1 MEKTS
6 PAFQSTTASRAWKWF
21 VFVIAALTCCIPLRA
36 ASPVESWVT
45 WNQQVTLAQEV
56 PQGACIGRQGDVIL
70 IAGGVEQREGQPRY
84 SDLVEA
90 WLIDGAGQVQ
100 EAATGTLPWPVARA
114 AAVTTPQGLLCVG
127 GENEG
132 GPTNRVLLL
141 RWDAQ
146 QKQVVIDSDWPRLPR
161 PTTRAAAAMLGQ
173 RVYLAGGLVDGAP
186 SSQMLSLS
194 LDETE
199 PQRTWQEDD
208 PLPGGV
214 GRYDAVLI
222 RQGAA
227 ERNCL
232 FLIGGESDD
241 GALRDAYRFDPRDRS
256 WQPIADPP
264 VALGHPIAATLGSTH
279 LLVADVDSSDAG
291 RLAYHTITDT
301 WVEAPLPAI
310 DIPHPRAAL
319 ALDAGVVLLGDTDHG
334 LSISVGKLTSAGTSF
349 KTLDYIAV
357 AVYMLAMLLIGL
369 YFTRRNQST
378 DEYFLAGQRIPWWAA
393 GLSLLATQV
402 SAIGFMAVPA
412 KSFATNWAYFLGV
425 FTWFLVVPIVNRFYI
440 PHFRRFNVAS
450 AYSYLEQRFNVLT
463 RLLAALAFCLLQIG
477 RLAVVLLLPA
487 MALATVT
494 DLSMITSILLMGV
507 IATIYTMTGGM
518 HAVVWT
524 DVVQA
529 MLLMGGALVAV
540 IVVLCSL
547 DGGLGQFTH
556 IVAADHKMR
565 MVLPT
570 MDIAAAAA
578 WVVIVGNIFSRLS
591 GLTSDQTIIQRY
603 LITPDVKS
611 ARQALWVD
619 VATSVPWAIIVFL
632 LGTALY
638 VFYKTNPA
646 MLHPGVD
653 TDGVVPLFIAQV
665 FPPGLAGL
673 LIAAIFAAAMSTLV
687 ASLHSTA
694 TVIVSD
700 FYARFIPSSSE
711 RANLWLAKALVLV
724 LGLFGSLLA
733 IYMAQMGIKSV
744 WDQFITIVGLFVG
757 VLAGLFILGVFT
769 VRTDGWDALL
779 GALVG
784 VAATF
789 YVSAYTRIHFFLY
802 PVVSIVVCVAVA
814 YLLSFMPR
822 QRQVNPSL
830 TAYADKA

>member
-1 MEKTS
+1 MMKWLMFAGVS
-6 PAFQSTTASRAWKWF
+6 LAWCPA
-21 VFVIAALTCCIPLRA
+21 LLG
-36 ASPVESWVT
+36 ASPVEDWVA
-45 WNQQVTLAQEV
+45 WNKQVTIAHDV
-56 PQGACIGRQGDVIL
+56 PQGACIGMQGDVIL
-70 IAGGVEQREGQPRY
+70 IAGGIVQRDGQSHY
-84 SDLVEA
+84 SDRVA
-90 WLIDGAGQVQ
+90 VWMINGDGQVH
-100 EAATGTLPWPVARA
+100 EAATDTLLRPMAYA
-114 AAVTTPQGLLCVG
+114 AAVATPQGLLCLG
-127 GENEG
+127 GENDD
-132 GPTNRVLLL
+132 GPTDRIVLL

-146 QKQVVIDSDWPRLPR
+146 RNEVVVDTDWPALPH
-161 PTTRAAAAMLGQ
+161 PTTRAGGAMLGG
-173 RVYLAGGLVDGAP
+173 RIYLAAGLVDGQR
-186 SSQMLSLS
+186 SSQLLSLS
-194 LDETE
+194 LDEAA
-199 PQRTWQEDD
+199 RSWQEHEF
-208 PLPGGV
+208 LPGEA
-214 GRYDAVLI
+214 RCDAVLI

-227 ERNCL
+227 ESNCL
-232 FLIGGESDD
+232 FLIGGTSEA
-241 GALRDAYRFDPRDRS
+241 GALSDAYRFDPRDRS
-256 WQPIADPP
+256 WQTIANPP
-264 VALGHPIAATLGSTH
+264 VALGHPIATTLGSAH
-279 LLVADVDSSDAG
+279 LLVADRAAPSATW
-291 RLAYHTITDT
+291 LAYQTITDT
-301 WVEAPLPAI
+301 WIDAPLPANEI
-310 DIPHPRAAL
+310 HHAQAAL
-319 ALDAGVVLLGDTDHG
+319 TLDTGVVLLGDKDG
-334 LSISVGKLTSAGTSF
+334 AQAVIVGRLTPAGTSF
-349 KTLDYIAV
+349 KVLDYIAV

-378 DEYFLAGQRIPWWAA
+378 HEYFLAGNRIPWWAA

-425 FTWFLVVPIVNRFYI
+425 FTWFLVVPVVNRFYI

-463 RLLAALAFCLLQIG
+463 RMLAALAFCLLQIG
-477 RLAVVLLLPA
+477 RLAVVMLLPA

-529 MLLMGGALVAV
+529 ILLMGGALLAV
-540 IVVLCSL
+540 VVVLCSL
-547 DGGLGQFTH
+547 DGGLGQFTD
-556 IVAADHKMR
+556 IVAADDKFR
-565 MVLPT
+565 LVLPT
-570 MDIAAAAA
+570 MDIAAASA

-603 LITPDVKS
+603 LITPDVRS

-619 VATSVPWAIIVFL
+619 VATSVPWAIIVFM

-638 VFYKTNPA
+638 VYYKVNPA

-665 FPPGLAGL
+665 FPPGMAGL
-673 LIAAIFAAAMSTLV
+673 MIAAIFAAAMSTLV

-711 RANLWLAKALVLV
+711 KTNLWLAKALVLV

-733 IYMAQMGIKSV
+733 IYMAQMGIKSI

-769 VRTDGWDALL
+769 VRTDGWDALI
-779 GALVG
+779 GAIAG
-784 VAATF
+784 VVATF
-789 YVSAYTRIHFFLY
+789 YVSVYTRISFFLY
-802 PVVSIVVCVAVA
+802 PAVSIIVCVAVA
-814 YLLSFMPR
+814 YLLSFTPR
-822 QRQVNPSL
+822 QRQLDPSL